1 MPEPQAQSP
10 EAPPPESPQGV
21 KRLNINLPSSRFSR
35 LQDLSKR
42 TGVSMTTLVRWGI
55 GVVESVVEDLE
66 AGKKIV
72 ILDGEGRTVKE
83 LIIPL

>member
-1 MPEPQAQSP
+1 MPEPQAQSA
-10 EAPPPESPQGV
+10 EAPPPVSPPAV
-21 KRLNINLPSSRFSR
+21 KRLNINLPLSRFGR
-35 LQDLSKR
+35 LQDLSTR

-72 ILDGEGRTVKE
+72 IVDGEGRTVKE